1 MKEIIKDNLLKVL
14 KKAIA
19 DCEEEIQ
26 LGGRIPCDLSS
37 MKKAVEEAEIQ
48 PAPVQ
53 EPENHFKSACW
64 LRTSFSIGR
73 YLMSNAHGRWNG
85 AEKALY
91 HRELCKFYVAAVRGF
106 DDEGLVDLCGEDFN
120 AVHKS
125 TQQLTDRM
133 DEVIGFPLDS
143 APDYAKLEP
152 LFFEHFHTLA
162 MQALQVSQQPAPPA
176 EVPLLTDEE
185 LREAFAQN
193 LGGTY
198 VCTRVWI
205 AWSYG
210 TMSEDDFYPASE
222 SDDLLDSLVQA
233 VRQKA
238 GMK

>member
-1 MKEIIKDNLLKVL
+1 MT
-14 KKAIA
+14 
-19 DCEEEIQ
+19 EEHSIGYQEGYQ
-26 LGGRIPCDLSS
+26 DGWNA
-37 MKKAVEEAEIQ
+37 AVEAQ
-48 PAPVQ
+48 PQQAPVQ

-85 AEKALY
+85 TEKALY

-106 DDEGLVDLCGEDFN
+106 DDEGLVDLCGEDFK

-162 MQALQVSQQPAPPA
+162 MHALQVSQQPAPVQEQQPA
-176 EVPLLTDEE
+176 
-185 LREAFAQN
+185 
-193 LGGTY
+193 
-198 VCTRVWI
+198 
-205 AWSYG
+205 
-210 TMSEDDFYPASE
+210 PASKPVLLQCLGCERVGTQEQLSQSVDCDCWLHTQPAPVQEPTRFDLDMDGSMMPSE
-222 SDDLLDSLVQA
+222 SGRW
-233 VRQKA
+233 VRYEDI
-238 GMK
+238 